1 MNSSETFCLRWNDF
15 EDNILGAWRGLRQE
29 QEYCDVTL
37 ACDDG
42 LSIEAHRII
51 LSAGSQVLSDI
62 FKRSKHP
69 NPFIYL
75 KGIKQTNLENV
86 LDFLYNGEV
95 NIPQEDLNKFLET
108 AQELQVKG
116 LLRKPENIVDEK
128 QVFENQYKE
137 SYQQNIE
144 LEQGDGAPSF
154 DQEHPTGV
162 FDSTNNSDLD
172 ITEDDAT
179 EVRTNDEL
187 DDQIEQRIGRK
198 GVMWE
203 CKTCGKLAN

>member
-75 KGIKQTNLENV
+75 KGISKIDLENV

-128 QVFENQYKE
+128 QVFENQYQE

-144 LEQGDGAPSF
+144 LEQGDAAPSF
-154 DQEHPTGV
+154 DQEHPSGV
-162 FDSTNNSDLD
+162 FDSTYDSDLD
-172 ITEDDAT
+172 MIEDDAT
-179 EVRTNDEL
+179 EVRTNDGL
-187 DDQIEQRIGRK
+187 DDQIEQRIGT
-198 GVMWE
+198 VSY
-203 CKTCGKLAN
+203 THLTLPTILLV